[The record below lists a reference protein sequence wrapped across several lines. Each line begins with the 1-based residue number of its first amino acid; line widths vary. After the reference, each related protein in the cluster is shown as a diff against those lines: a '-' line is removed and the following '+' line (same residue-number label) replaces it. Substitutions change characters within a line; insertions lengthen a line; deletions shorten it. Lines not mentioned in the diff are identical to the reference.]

1 MKSFVYSSRILSVFN
16 LLKRV
21 GFVVLFCGVSEAEA
35 RTWVVALDG
44 NGDFL
49 SVQEACSAAV
59 AGDSVFVHNGIYE
72 YLGDLTVRSG
82 VVVYPETHG
91 QVTIG
96 DPLTAPNGVI
106 LYLEGSAEII
116 GLVIEGDPFA
126 TVQNLVVVNGGP
138 AIIENCQFI
147 HYRAGSQLELW
158 CNGQP
163 ARIRNCSFSIPFGS
177 FVVNR
182 DSTNIYMPYNY
193 YGGLTD
199 TAFIHGGIHD
209 GQTPPYTEGL
219 VYISPVLDTFQW
231 LPVGR
236 EIPPSLLPID
246 HTLIRVYPNP
256 FNSTL
261 SISLTIPPHQETT
274 LGLYD
279 LLGQEVDV
287 VYRGR
292 LSSSTI
298 SYVAPAALSSGVY
311 FLRAASGERSVL
323 VKVVLL
329 K

>member
-1 MKSFVYSSRILSVFN
+1 MKCDFLQTRILSVFN

-21 GFVVLFCGVSEAEA
+21 GFAVLVLGGSNGEG
-35 RTWVVALDG
+35 RTWIVSLDG
-44 NGDFL
+44 SGDFD

-59 AGDSVFVHNGIYE
+59 AGDSVFVHNGRYE
-72 YLGDLTVRSG
+72 YLPDFTVPSG
-82 VVVYPETHG
+82 VMVYPETHG
-91 QVTIG
+91 QVTIAN
-96 DPLTAPNGVI
+96 PLTAPNGVI
-106 LYLEGSAEII
+106 LNLEGSAEII

-126 TVQNLVVVNGGP
+126 TVQNLVVVHGGP

-163 ARIRNCSFSIPFGS
+163 PRISNCSFSIPFGS
-177 FVVNR
+177 FVENR
-182 DSTNIYMPYNY
+182 DSTNINMPYNY

-199 TAFIHGGIHD
+199 TAFIHGRIHD

-231 LPVGR
+231 LPVGNVGPL
-236 EIPPSLLPID
+236 IPDEFSI
-246 HTLIRVYPNP
+246 HAFPNP

-261 SISLTIPPHQETT
+261 SISLDLPLHQDVT
-274 LGLYD
+274 LSLYD
-279 LLGQEVDV
+279 LLGREVDV
-287 VYRGR
+287 IYRGR
-292 LSSSTI
+292 LASQTI
-298 SYVAPAALSSGVY
+298 SYVAPAGLSSGVY
-311 FLRAASGERSVL
+311 FLRGESGDESEL